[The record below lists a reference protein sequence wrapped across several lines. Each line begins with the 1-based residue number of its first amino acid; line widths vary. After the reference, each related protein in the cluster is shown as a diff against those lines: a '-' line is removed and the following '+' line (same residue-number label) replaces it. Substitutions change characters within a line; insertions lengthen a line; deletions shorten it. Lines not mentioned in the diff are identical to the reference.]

1 MRLARYAVIL
11 TASLVLG
18 GCGAH
23 RQSHVHTYSVQDRD
37 WWYPG
42 LTQPVSLA
50 ASDTLGAAAYSRSTL
65 GYLAVSDGLGA
76 ACFNDTKAYAMRMR
90 DAGDTRF
97 VTAPTSD

>member
-1 MRLARYAVIL
+1 MRLVRYAVL
-11 TASLVLG
+11 LSTSLVLG

-42 LTQPVSLA
+42 VNQPIVLA
-50 ASDTLGAAAYSRSTL
+50 ASDDLGAATYSHRSL

-76 ACFNDTKAYAMRMR
+76 ACFDDTRAYSLRMR
-90 DAGDTRF
+90 EPTQTRL
-97 VTAPTSD
+97 VTVPNPD

>member
-1 MRLARYAVIL
+1 MRLPRYAVIL

-37 WWYPG
+37 WWYP
-42 LTQPVSLA
+42 TEHQPATLA
-50 ASDTLGAAAYSRSTL
+50 ASDTLGAATFSRSTL

-76 ACFNDTKAYAMRMR
+76 ACFDDTRAYALRMR
-90 DAGDTRF
+90 HAGEPHFAT
-97 VTAPTSD
+97 VPTAD